1 MSLFRFALSTILMLA
16 FSVSVFAQGD
26 DEEFAPRGGTATV
39 TIITDPPNSDV
50 FLDGQHLGKS
60 PIIKRKFHTGPL
72 KLIVQDQN
80 KDLVNTRFNVWPNK
94 ENVYDAKTVMPIGKI
109 KITTNPTRC
118 NIFLDGEIADRTDGS
133 ELTINSVDAGDHT
146 VGAECGGKLKYEILI
161 SVQGEQLTEIH
172 LDVQKKKGKATIEGK
187 DAMK

>member
-1 MSLFRFALSTILMLA
+1 MSLIRLALSAIFMLV
-16 FSVSVFAQGD
+16 FSVNVFAQGD
-26 DEEFAPRGGTATV
+26 DEELAPRGGTATV

-50 FLDGQHLGKS
+50 FLDGQPLGKS

-94 ENVYDAKTVMPIGKI
+94 ENIYDAKTVMPIGKI
-109 KITTNPTRC
+109 KVTTNPPKC
-118 NIFLDGEIADRTDGS
+118 NIYLDDEIADRTDGS

-146 VGAECGGKLKYEILI
+146 LGAECGKLFYKILI
-161 SVQGEQLTEIH
+161 PVQGEQLTEVH
-172 LDVQKKKGKATIEGK
+172 LDVQKKKGKATIDGK
-187 DAMK
+187 DVMK